1 MEAVLA
7 APFEALESLV
17 LLESAEL
24 LAESALL
31 VLLSESALLVL
42 EPVLPVSVPMA
53 ALAELSTSPMSSLS
67 SEARRSA

>member
-1 MEAVLA
+1 MLA
-7 APFEALESLV
+7 EPFEALEPPV

-53 ALAELSTSPMSSLS
+53 ALAE
-67 SEARRSA
+67 